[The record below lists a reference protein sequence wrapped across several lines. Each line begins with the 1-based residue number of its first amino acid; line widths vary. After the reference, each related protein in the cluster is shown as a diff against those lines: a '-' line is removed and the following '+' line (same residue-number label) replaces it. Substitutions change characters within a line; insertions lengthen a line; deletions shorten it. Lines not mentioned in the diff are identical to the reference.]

1 MTWRDNYRPASFRGA
16 AFFVDSAESTHGRRQ
31 AVHEHAQRDVP
42 YTEDLGRKARE
53 FSVSG
58 YLIGLEYQAQRHEL
72 IKACETSGPGVLVHP
87 YRGELTV
94 ECRGLGVS
102 ESTNEGGMCLVRLT
116 FLEAGEASYPSAEAD
131 TVNAIS
137 AKGNAV
143 TEAAEKSFVSDFLT
157 TGFPA
162 YVAESAASGLAALGE
177 YMAAPGLSFSGDLKA
192 ASDFYLQAR
201 GLASDASSLVQ
212 KPLNMVSRITG
223 LIGSVRSAFGANAFS
238 MLTSLF
244 DRSPTTYSG
253 STTTPSRQQQ
263 ATNATAMSALV
274 RQVAVAEAA
283 KAAVVTQTPV
293 VTTTGVTQASRG
305 APQTLPGVTQ
315 SSTRAT
321 QTAPGVTQ
329 TIPVP
334 TVYDSYQA
342 AIKVRED
349 LVDRIDA
356 ESEVT
361 PNDELYVALSD
372 LRTSVVQAVPNPEQ
386 NLARIVQYVPRE
398 TLPSLLVA
406 YQIYGNAGRADE
418 IATRNSPRHPGF
430 LTGGQQLEVLA
441 DG

>member
-1 MTWRDNYRPASFRGA
+1 MTWRDTYRAATFRGV
-16 AFFVDSAESTHGRRQ
+16 AFFVESADSSHGRRL
-31 AVHEHAQRDVP
+31 AIHEAAQRDIP
-42 YTEDLGRKARE
+42 HPEDLGRKARE
-53 FSVSG
+53 FSVIG
-58 YLIGLEYQAQRHEL
+58 YLLGKDYHLNRDEI
-72 IKACETSGPGVLVHP
+72 IKASEVEGPGTLVHP
-87 YRGELTV
+87 YRGEMNVVCL
-94 ECRGLGVS
+94 GLRVS
-102 ESTNEGGMCLVRLT
+102 ETAAEGGKCTITLT
-116 FLEAGEASYPSAEAD
+116 FLEAGEAAYPSANVD
-131 TVNAIS
+131 SVNAIS
-137 AKGNAV
+137 AKGNTV
-143 TEAAEKSFVSDFLT
+143 TAAAKKSFVSEFLT

-162 YVAESAASGLAALGE
+162 YVAESAATGLAELGE
-177 YMAAPGLSFSGDLKA
+177 YMAAPGLNFSGDFKA

-201 GLASDASSLVQ
+201 GLASDATGLVQ

-223 LIGSVRSAFGANAFS
+223 LIGSVRSAFGTNALS

-244 DRSPTTYSG
+244 DRSPTTPSS
-253 STTTPSRQQQ
+253 STATSSRKQQ
-263 ATNATAMSALV
+263 ATNASAMNALV

-283 KAAVVTQTPV
+283 KAAVVTLTPV
-293 VTTTGVTQASRG
+293 ATTG
-305 APQTLPGVTQ
+305 
-315 SSTRAT
+315 AT

-329 TIPVP
+329 TFPVP
-334 TVYDSYQA
+334 TEYDSYQA

-361 PNDELYVALSD
+361 PNDEVYVALSD

-406 YQIYGNAGRADE
+406 YQIYGDAGRADE

-430 LTGGQQLEVLA
+430 LTGGKQLEVLA

>member
-1 MTWRDNYRPASFRGA
+1 MTWRDTYRAATFRGV
-16 AFFVDSAESTHGRRQ
+16 AFFVESADSSHGRRQ
-31 AVHEHAQRDVP
+31 AVHETAQRDTP
-42 YTEDLGRKARE
+42 YTEDLGRKSRE
-53 FSVSG
+53 FSVIG
-58 YLIGLEYQAQRHEL
+58 YLLGKDYHLNRDEL
-72 IKACETSGPGVLVHP
+72 IKACEVAGPGALVHP
-87 YRGELTV
+87 YRGEMSV
-94 ECRGLGVS
+94 VCRGLNIS
-102 ESTNEGGMCLVRLT
+102 ETAAEGGKCTIALT
-116 FLEAGEASYPSAEAD
+116 FLEAGEAAYPSASVD
-131 TVNAIS
+131 SVNSIS
-137 AKGNAV
+137 AKGSTV
-143 TEAAEKSFVSDFLT
+143 TAAAEKSFVSDFLT

-223 LIGSVRSAFGANAFS
+223 LIGSVRSAFGTNAFS

-244 DRSPTTYSG
+244 DRSPTTYTG
-253 STTTPSRQQQ
+253 STATPSRQQQ
-263 ATNATAMSALV
+263 ATNAIAMNALV

-293 VTTTGVTQASRG
+293 VTTTST
-305 APQTLPGVTQ
+305 TQ
-315 SSTRAT
+315 STPGAAPAT
-321 QTAPGVTQ
+321 TGAAQTAPGVTQ
-329 TIPVP
+329 TLPVP

-361 PNDELYVALSD
+361 PNDEVYVALSD

-406 YQIYGNAGRADE
+406 YQIYGDAGRADD
-418 IATRNSPRHPGF
+418 IATRNSARHPGF